1 MYSPKIKEN
10 LVRDL
15 YQLKI
20 ATGKPM
26 TKIANNI
33 LAKGI
38 TKMKTNVNSNK
49 KEESNGFKTD

>member
-15 YQLKI
+15 YQLKL

-26 TKIANNI
+26 TKLANSI
-33 LAKGI
+33 LEKGI
-38 TKMKTNVNSNK
+38 DQMKNQVNSNE
-49 KEESNGFKTD
+49 KEDENG